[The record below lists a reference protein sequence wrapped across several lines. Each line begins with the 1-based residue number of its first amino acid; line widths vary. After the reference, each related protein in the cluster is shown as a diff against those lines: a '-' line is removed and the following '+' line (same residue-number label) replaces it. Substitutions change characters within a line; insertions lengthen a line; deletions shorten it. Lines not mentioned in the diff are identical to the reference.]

1 MKGHCYREAENST
14 KCLKKGRKKILREEF
29 QQPQNIEKGKRNN
42 NLFYTYR
49 YTAPTL
55 HSKKYSQ
62 FFINCYSNL
71 LLKWPE
77 TTKNLSSGQLRL
89 RNTGCTLSLSF
100 MHDICLI
107 QNPRCLYSVQRV
119 YPCQILVATK
129 SFSGLKLTNI
139 KPTCGGSG
147 SEDGSEGLE
156 SLCWIRI

>member
-1 MKGHCYREAENST
+1 MAGADQKPQLRPKTST
-14 KCLKKGRKKILREEF
+14 
-29 QQPQNIEKGKRNN
+29 
-42 NLFYTYR
+42 
-49 YTAPTL
+49 PT
-55 HSKKYSQ
+55 
-62 FFINCYSNL
+62 
-71 LLKWPE
+71 
-77 TTKNLSSGQLRL
+77 SSGSA
-89 RNTGCTLSLSF
+89 TLAVQVHMLSF